1 MSFITKIEKEF
12 PDVTFLH
19 LFDGRIIGID
29 SESIVV
35 YENIDDVYEGE
46 TKDRP
51 TLTLYKGN

>member
-12 PDVTFLH
+12 PDFTLLH
-19 LFDGRIIGID
+19 LQDGRVVGIT
-29 SESIVV
+29 EECIVV

-51 TLTLYKGN
+51 TITLYKGK